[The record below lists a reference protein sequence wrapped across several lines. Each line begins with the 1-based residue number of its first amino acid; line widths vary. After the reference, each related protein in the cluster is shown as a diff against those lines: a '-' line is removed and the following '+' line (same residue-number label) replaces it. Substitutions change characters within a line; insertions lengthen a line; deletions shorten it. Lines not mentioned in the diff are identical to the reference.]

1 MGWDMSMSI
10 AGTEFDE
17 VHYDSRGDVLYLRVS
32 PFREPACTLEIPGG
46 HTVDYD
52 ARGNMIGLALLNVR
66 WTLEREGAIALHRPA
81 EVLEAEQLE
90 SVLAGV

>member
-1 MGWDMSMSI
+1 MRI

-32 PFREPACTLEIPGG
+32 PFREAARTLETPGG

-52 ARGNMIGLALLNVR
+52 AGGDMIGLVLLNVR
-66 WTLEREGAIALHRPA
+66 WTLERDGAIALRRPT
-81 EVLEAEQLE
+81 ERVEAEQLE
-90 SVLAGV
+90 PALAGA